1 MSQVSEGAER
11 LPEQPTVEAGLP
23 REAALSEPRQPA
35 AGARPVRDVLRAA
48 RVAYWLP
55 PLLAFLLAAVVWNVY
70 AAHHPYVLP
79 TSAKMWHSLTG
90 SPGMYGSA
98 FLKTLQEIAVGA
110 GSGIVVGFVLAIVM
124 MQLRVLER
132 ALMPLVVTLMV
143 TPVVAIAPALVIA
156 FGFGMMPK
164 YLVTA
169 IVVFFPVLV
178 NTLAGLKAV
187 DGRSLDVLK
196 TLHAS
201 RWETFWHLQLPGS
214 LPFLFAGLRIAL
226 PLAVVG
232 ATIADI
238 AAAGFAGGLGALV
251 QTSSGQGDLAVAWT
265 AIGLLC
271 LLGILLTA
279 LLNVIRARVLWWD
292 NEAALAK
299 RQ

>member
-1 MSQVSEGAER
+1 MSQISERAGRSTGRPEVVRKRSGAG
-11 LPEQPTVEAGLP
+11 VI
-23 REAALSEPRQPA
+23 
-35 AGARPVRDVLRAA
+35 RAA
-48 RVAYWLP
+48 RVALWLP
-55 PLLAFLLAAVVWNVY
+55 PLIALVLAVIVWNAY
-70 AAHHPYVLP
+70 AAHHSYVLP
-79 TSAKMWHSLTG
+79 TSAKMWHSLTT
-90 SPGMYGSA
+90 SPGLYWNAS
-98 FLKTLQEIAVGA
+98 LKTLQEIAIGA
-110 GSGIVVGFVLAIVM
+110 GSGIVVGFVLAVIM

-132 ALMPLVVTLMV
+132 ALMPLVVILMV

-156 FGFGMMPK
+156 FGFGMAPK

-178 NTLAGLKAV
+178 NTLAGLKAT
-187 DGRSLDVLK
+187 DRRSLDVVR

-201 RWETFWHLQLPGS
+201 RWETFWHLQLPAS

-238 AAAGFAGGLGALV
+238 AAAGYTGGLGALV
-251 QTSSGQGDLAVAWT
+251 QTGSSQGDLAVAWT

-271 LLGILLTA
+271 VLGVLLTG
-279 LLNVIRARVLWWD
+279 LLSVIRSWVLWWD

>member
-1 MSQVSEGAER
+1 MTDQPEAETLAPR
-11 LPEQPTVEAGLP
+11 EVEAS
-23 REAALSEPRQPA
+23 APRQRSR
-35 AGARPVRDVLRAA
+35 GVRSGSSFVRRIRLWL
-48 RVAYWLP
+48 WLP
-55 PLLAFLLAAVVWNVY
+55 PVIAFVVALVVWNIY
-70 AAHHPYVLP
+70 AAGHVYVLP
-79 TSAKMWHSLTG
+79 TSAKMWHSLIT
-90 SPGMYGSA
+90 SPGMYWTG
-98 FLKTLQEIAVGA
+98 FKTTLQEIAIGA
-110 GSGIVVGFVLAIVM
+110 GSGIVVGFLLAIAM

-132 ALMPLVVTLMV
+132 ALMPLVVVLMV

-187 DGRSLDVLK
+187 DSRSIDVVK

-201 RWETFWHLQLPGS
+201 GWETFWHLQLPGS

-238 AAAGFAGGLGALV
+238 AAAGEGGGLGSMV
-251 QTSSGQGDLAVAWT
+251 QNASSQGNLTVAWT

-271 LLGILLTA
+271 VLGVLLTA

-292 NEAALAK
+292 HEAALAK
-299 RQ
+299 RT